1 MIYRA
6 PLTKNIECIHPMK
19 KWYTAC
25 KKAASELYNSIPDT
39 YRTRTFPGIIGD
51 IKALSSKKA
60 LSLFTRKS
68 GLGKQY
74 AYLYMTQ
81 GIDGGK
87 GYQACASEA
96 LSSVLGDSRNDIIH
110 GKILDVGCAV
120 GVTAG
125 ILSLENVTGFDL
137 FHDLLGA
144 AKTID
149 SLSSRRNSYVVSDM
163 TGTWPYRSVF
173 DTVICGLVCHHLK
186 IQRDITDFFT
196 NANQVLKQPGSL
208 VITMPSGSISE
219 VSYLNSVFSGIEEFG
234 FRVNR
239 KLSGIVLSDDSSH
252 SLFWMFLIIAE
263 KKSDKTGDI
272 FIRPSFGFPMYR
284 TPLTREEK
292 GIKAKE
298 TAKKERIVRHTN
310 FKFINIDDLE
320 KNVSDKILVYST
332 LSEL

>member
-1 MIYRA
+1 M
-6 PLTKNIECIHPMK
+6 E
-19 KWYTAC
+19 KWYAACNETA
-25 KKAASELYNSIPDT
+25 AELYDSIPET

-96 LSSVLGDSRNDIIH
+96 LSSVLGDQKDTILR
-110 GKILDVGCAV
+110 GKILDTGCAV

-137 FHDLLGA
+137 FSDLLSA
-144 AKTID
+144 ARSIE
-149 SLSSRRNSYVVSDM
+149 SLTAQNNSYVVSDM
-163 TGTWPYRSVF
+163 TLTWPFRRAF
-173 DTVICGLVCHHLK
+173 DTVVCGLVCHHLK
-186 IQRDITDFFT
+186 IQRDITDFFK
-196 NANQVLKQPGSL
+196 NANRVLNRSGSL
-208 VITMPSGSISE
+208 VITLPSGSISE
-219 VSYLNSVFSGIEEFG
+219 ISHLNSIARALGEFG

-239 KLSGIVLSDDSSH
+239 DLSGIVLSDDSPH
-252 SLFWMFLIIAE
+252 SLFWMFLIVAE
-263 KKSDKTGDI
+263 KVSDETGDV
-272 FIRPSFGFPMYR
+272 FIRTDFGFQMYR
-284 TPLTREEK
+284 TPVTRAEK
-292 GIKAKE
+292 SVIAKE
-298 TAKKERIVRHTN
+298 TVKKQRLVRHTR
-310 FKFINIDDLE
+310 FRFITLGDLE
-320 KNVSDKILVYST
+320 TCAADKTLVYST

>member
-1 MIYRA
+1 
-6 PLTKNIECIHPMK
+6 MK

-25 KKAASELYNSIPDT
+25 EKAASELYDSIPDT

-51 IKALSSKKA
+51 IKALSAKKA

-74 AYLYMTQ
+74 AYLYITQ
-81 GIDGGK
+81 GIDSGK

-96 LSSVLGDSRNDIIH
+96 LSSVLADRRDDIIC
-110 GKILDVGCAV
+110 GKVLDVGCAV

-125 ILSLENVTGFDL
+125 ILDLENVIGFDL

-144 AKTID
+144 AKAID
-149 SLSSRRNSYVVSDM
+149 LLSSRRNSYVVSDM
-163 TGTWPYRSVF
+163 TGTWPFRSVF
-173 DTVICGLVCHHLK
+173 DTVVCGLVCHHLK
-186 IQRDITDFFT
+186 QQRDIKDFFT
-196 NANQVLKQPGSL
+196 NANRVLKQSGSL
-208 VITMPSGSISE
+208 VITLPSGSISE
-219 VSYLNSVFSGIEEFG
+219 VSHLNSVYCAIEDFG

-263 KKSDKTGDI
+263 KISDKTGDV
-272 FIRPSFGFPMYR
+272 FISPSFGFPVYR
-284 TPLTREEK
+284 TPVTRVEK
-292 GIKAKE
+292 GKKAKE
-298 TAKKERIVRHTN
+298 TVKKERIVRHTK

-320 KNVSDKILVYST
+320 MKTADKILVYQN